1 MDKISKE
8 LTIDANLE
16 NLDNVLQLV
25 EGSLEIAECPMKVIM
40 QIAVCV
46 EEVFVNVAN
55 YAYGDKQG
63 DCTIT
68 VEIQDNNAKIT
79 LIDRGLP
86 FNPLAKE
93 DPDITLSA
101 DERQIG
107 GLGIFMVKKSMDK
120 VFYSN
125 DDGNNIFI
133 MEKSW

>member
-16 NLDNVLQLV
+16 NLDNVLQFV

-79 LIDRGLP
+79 LIDRGIP

>member
-79 LIDRGLP
+79 LIDRGIP
-86 FNPLAKE
+86 FNLLAKE